1 MHKVA
6 RKSGQGMTEYIIII
20 AIIAIGAILVVGLF
34 GKQIKGVFSGISGS
48 LAGSQNTQDD
58 TGATDAADNV
68 KRSGMDDYD
77 EQPSGEG
84 FGSGGGE

>member
-1 MHKVA
+1 MRKLA

-48 LAGSQNTQDD
+48 LAGDVNAQNDEGSDQ
-58 TGATDAADNV
+58 AAGNV

-77 EQPSGEG
+77 KNPKGQAIP
-84 FGSGGGE
+84 

>member
-1 MHKVA
+1 MSKLA

-48 LAGSQNTQDD
+48 LAGDVNSQNDEGSDQ
-58 TGATDAADNV
+58 AANNV

-77 EQPSGEG
+77 KNPQGEAIP
-84 FGSGGGE
+84 